1 MYYLCTSVGFCGL
14 TLLHIFSITPHVFL
28 PPCLTTLVGQNAA
41 GLVVDVLGS
50 GSQETHRKRARL
62 WKYVEVFGWE
72 WGTPPKIMFQSIV
85 LKRKLMTQPRPT
97 HLPFLPSF
105 TFFLVDTQAITGALN
120 CETCWNHNAMRPAH
134 FWYCT
139 TITYYSL
146 SLSLYRHL
154 GRSEVKLK
162 AFRYYPLVMTN
173 IAVENHHFS
182 ERYIISL
189 DGAMASSSQTVSF
202 PQAKSHF
209 IPFNWSLTPLYR
221 MKSLLVHGTTTIFL
235 GKPMVFKP
243 CAIANSTCLST
254 ISPPAPSHAWVRS
267 SWHPPIGR
275 WSHPALRRRG
285 VPGFFCAASYR
296 DRHRYG

>member
-105 TFFLVDTQAITGALN
+105 TFFFGGHASDHRSFELWNMLKPQCHESCPFLVLYN
-120 CETCWNHNAMRPAH
+120 YNLLFSLP
-134 FWYCT
+134 
-139 TITYYSL
+139 L
-146 SLSLYRHL
+146 SLSPSREI
-154 GRSEVKLK
+154 RS
-162 AFRYYPLVMTN
+162 
-173 IAVENHHFS
+173 
-182 ERYIISL
+182 
-189 DGAMASSSQTVSF
+189 
-202 PQAKSHF
+202 QAEG
-209 IPFNWSLTPLYR
+209 I
-221 MKSLLVHGTTTIFL
+221 
-235 GKPMVFKP
+235 
-243 CAIANSTCLST
+243 
-254 ISPPAPSHAWVRS
+254 
-267 SWHPPIGR
+267 
-275 WSHPALRRRG
+275 
-285 VPGFFCAASYR
+285 
-296 DRHRYG
+296 